1 MNIQNTIETKVKEVF
16 LALYNIE
23 IPTVEFQAT
32 RKEFEGDI
40 TVVVFPLLRYKKGNP
55 VAIGEDLGKY
65 LVDNVTEINNYNV
78 VKGFLNLVID
88 DAFYINFFNS
98 IYKDSDFGF
107 VSPKADEKAIMVE
120 YSSPNTNKP
129 LHLGHVRNN
138 LLGYSVAEIIKAS
151 GKKVYKTQIINDRGI
166 HICKS
171 MLAWQK
177 FGNGETPESTG
188 LKGDKLVG
196 NYYVKFDQEYK
207 SELNRIKT
215 LAEEAYEE
223 IQNPSN
229 EDNKKTVTEIQEIL
243 VPQQKLGLNN
253 NILFAIGGFAL
264 ASYLYKKG
272 KDNKDFTEAAN
283 LTMLLSGGLA
293 LSSIENKTEYKKE
306 IHLIQKSITSNK
318 KNIEKFAGKD
328 KREIIK
334 SFFEEYKK
342 QSPLL
347 QEAQEMLRKWEAGDE
362 KIVKLWE
369 TMNSW
374 VYDGFDITYKNMG
387 VDFDNLYYESN
398 TYLLGKDVVAQGLEK
413 GVFYKKED
421 GSVWCDLTDD
431 GLDEKIVLRSDGTA
445 VYMTQ
450 DIGTAIQRVKD
461 FPDVGGMVYTVG
473 NEQDYHFQV
482 LFLILKKL
490 GFDWAKQLH
499 HLSYGMVDLPS
510 GKMKSR
516 EGTVVDADDLMVE
529 MTNTAKEISEELGKL
544 DGYSNEEKEEL
555 YKTIGLGALKYF
567 VLKVDPKKRILFDPK
582 SSVDFQGNTGPFI
595 QYTYARIQS
604 IIRKADFNYNDIILS
619 EVEISLH
626 EKEKELL
633 KQLELFPETIQQAA
647 ANYSPAII
655 ANYTYDL
662 VKEFNSF
669 YQNVSILG
677 EENQDKKVF
686 RVQLAKKVADTIK
699 SAFSLLGIKAPER
712 M

>member
-1 MNIQNTIETKVKEVF
+1 MSIQNSIEIKVKEAF
-16 LALYNIE
+16 LALYEVE
-23 IPTVEFQAT
+23 IPSVEFQAT

-40 TVVVFPLLRYKKGNP
+40 TVVVFPMLRYKKGNP
-55 VAIGEDLGKY
+55 VQIGEELGKY
-65 LVDNVTEINNYNV
+65 VVKHLDEITNYNV

-88 DAFYINFFNS
+88 DAFYNNFFNS
-98 IYKDSDFGF
+98 IYSDTNYGF
-107 VSPKADEKAIMVE
+107 ASPKTNKKAVMVE

-138 LLGYSVAEIIKAS
+138 LLGYSVAEIIKAA

-171 MLAWQK
+171 MLAWEK

-207 SELNRIKT
+207 KEIGNLVASGISE
-215 LAEEAYEE
+215 EEA
-223 IQNPSN
+223 
-229 EDNKKTVTEIQEIL
+229 
-243 VPQQKLGLNN
+243 
-253 NILFAIGGFAL
+253 
-264 ASYLYKKG
+264 
-272 KDNKDFTEAAN
+272 
-283 LTMLLSGGLA
+283 
-293 LSSIENKTEYKKE
+293 
-306 IHLIQKSITSNK
+306 
-318 KNIEKFAGKD
+318 
-328 KREIIK
+328 
-334 SFFEEYKK
+334 KK
-342 QSPLL
+342 QAPLL
-347 QEAQEMLRKWEAGDE
+347 LEAQEMLQKWEAGDE
-362 KIVKLWE
+362 EVVALWE
-369 TMNSW
+369 TMNAW
-374 VYDGFDITYKNMG
+374 VYAGFDTTYKNMG
-387 VDFDNLYYESN
+387 VNFDTLYYESD

-421 GSVWCDLTDD
+421 GSVWCDLTDE

-461 FPDVGGMVYTVG
+461 YADVGGMVYTVG

-490 GFDWAKQLH
+490 GFDWAKNLY

-529 MTNTAKEISEELGKL
+529 MSDTAKTISEELGKL
-544 DGYSNEEKEEL
+544 DGYSEEEKNDL
-555 YKTIGLGALKYF
+555 YQTIGLGALKYF
-567 VLKVDPKKRILFDPK
+567 ILKVDPKKRILFDPK

-604 IIRKADFNYNDIILS
+604 IIRKADFDYSKLVTID
-619 EVEISLH
+619 LH
-626 EKEKELL
+626 EKEKELI
-633 KQLELFPETIQQAA
+633 KQLELFPETVQQAA

-677 EENQDKKVF
+677 EENQDKKIF
-686 RVQLAKKVADTIK
+686 RVQISKKVADTIK
-699 SAFSLLGIKAPER
+699 LAFSLLGIDVPER